1 MRVQLTLQ
9 PANAELNL
17 DDVSSVASLNS
28 LNGPPKAERGGG
40 MSVYVRAV
48 PRVQRMV
55 HFLKARKRIAHGEC
69 CKLPLVC
76 ARRER
81 QGARGAGEG
90 CADT

>member
-40 MSVYVRAV
+40 MSVYVRAA
-48 PRVQRMV
+48 PRV
-55 HFLKARKRIAHGEC
+55 
-69 CKLPLVC
+69 
-76 ARRER
+76 
-81 QGARGAGEG
+81 
-90 CADT
+90 